1 METNPAYLL
10 KGTGLS
16 CIRDDRVLFE
26 GLTFELVSGQ
36 VLLLE
41 GKNGSGKT

>member
-1 METNPAYLL
+1 MEIKPGYRLE
-10 KGTGLS
+10 GDDLS

-26 GLTFELVSGQ
+26 ELAFELVPGQ

-41 GKNGSGKT
+41 G